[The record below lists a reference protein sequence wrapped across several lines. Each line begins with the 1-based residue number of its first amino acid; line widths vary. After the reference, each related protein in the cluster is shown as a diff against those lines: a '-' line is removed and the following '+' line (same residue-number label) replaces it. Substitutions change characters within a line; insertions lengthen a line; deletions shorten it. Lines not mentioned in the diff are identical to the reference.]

1 MIYELIFRT
10 EAENDLEDIQ
20 DYYNKISPSITDN
33 FFAEFF
39 ETMDFIEDEPEL
51 FQVRYREIRIAPLQR
66 FPYGIH
72 YKETGNKI
80 IIYRV
85 LHTKRYFK

>member
-1 MIYELIFRT
+1 MTYDLIFRF
-10 EAENDLEDIQ
+10 EAERDLEDIQ
-20 DYYNKISPSITDN
+20 DYYNKILPSITEN
-33 FFAEFF
+33 FFIEFF
-39 ETMDFIEDEPEL
+39 ETMDFIEDEPKL
-51 FQVRYREIRIAPLQR
+51 FQVRYRGIRIAPLYR

-72 YKETGNKI
+72 YKETKNKI

>member
-1 MIYELIFRT
+1 MNFESIFRI
-10 EAENDLEDIQ
+10 EAEQDLEDIQ
-20 DYYNKISPSITDN
+20 DYYNNISPSITDN
-33 FFAEFF
+33 FFNEFF
-39 ETMDFIEDEPEL
+39 ETMHFIEGEPTL
-51 FQVRYREIRIAPLQR
+51 FQVRYREIRIAPLYR

-72 YKETGNKI
+72 YKETSGKI

>member
-1 MIYELIFRT
+1 MNKRIIFRI
-10 EAENDLEDIQ
+10 EAENDLSEIEE
-20 DYYNKISPSITDN
+20 YYNKISSIITDN

-39 ETMDFIEDEPEL
+39 ETLDFIEQDANL
-51 FQVRYREIRIAPLQR
+51 FQIRYRNVRIAPLYR

-72 YKETGNKI
+72 YRETSDVT

-85 LHTKRYFK
+85 LHSKRYFK

>member
-1 MIYELIFRT
+1 MTYKLIFRT

-20 DYYNKISPSITDN
+20 DYYNKINPSITDN
-33 FFAEFF
+33 FFVEFF
-39 ETMDFIEDEPEL
+39 ETMDFIEAEPTL
-51 FQVRYREIRIAPLQR
+51 FQVRYRQIRIAPMYR

-72 YKETGNKI
+72 YRENDREI

>member
-1 MIYELIFRT
+1 MSYTLTYRF
-10 EAENDLEDIQ
+10 EAEIDLIEIET
-20 DYYNKISPSITDN
+20 YYNKISPELTKR

-39 ETMDFIEDEPEL
+39 ETLKYIEQEPNL
-51 FQVRYREIRIAPLQR
+51 FQIRYRKIRIAPLYR

-72 YKETGNKI
+72 YRETNKQI
-80 IIYRV
+80 VIFRV

>member
-1 MIYELIFRT
+1 MKHELIFRV
-10 EAENDLEDIQ
+10 EAEKDLIDIQ
-20 DYYNKISPSITDN
+20 DYYNKILRSIADN
-33 FFAEFF
+33 FFIEFF
-39 ETMDFIEDEPEL
+39 ETMDFIEDEPKL
-51 FQVRYREIRIAPLQR
+51 FQVRYRGIRIAPLYR

-72 YKETGNKI
+72 YKETKNKI